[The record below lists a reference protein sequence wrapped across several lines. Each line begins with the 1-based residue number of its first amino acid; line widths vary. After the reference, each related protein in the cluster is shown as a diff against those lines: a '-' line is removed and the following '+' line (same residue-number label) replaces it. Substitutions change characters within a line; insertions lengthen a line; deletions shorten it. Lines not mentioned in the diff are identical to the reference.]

1 MNMNDMES
9 LLDHSVKFVTNHTYV
24 SKVVIIANR
33 NDGYA
38 QINITDNDDKEM
50 SFRYHPR
57 YE

>member
-1 MNMNDMES
+1 MNDMES

-24 SKVVIIANR
+24 SKVVIVANR